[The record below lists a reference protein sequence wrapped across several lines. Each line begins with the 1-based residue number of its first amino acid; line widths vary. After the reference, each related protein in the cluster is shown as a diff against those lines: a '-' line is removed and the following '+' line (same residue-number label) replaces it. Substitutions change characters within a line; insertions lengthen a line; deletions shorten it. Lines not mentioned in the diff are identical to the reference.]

1 MFLSSLGK
9 FTEVK
14 LLGPMA
20 VSINFLRNRHTVFRS
35 GCTNLPSHQQCV
47 SFLFTAF
54 LQLLLFVAL
63 LLLAILTG
71 VRWHLI
77 VILICVSLIIS
88 DAENF
93 FMCLLAICISSLE
106 KCLFSSSA
114 HFKIR
119 FFVFLMLS
127 YMNYLWMLYIN
138 PLLIVSLENIFFSH
152 SLGCLF
158 ILLRFP
164 LLCRSL

>member
-1 MFLSSLGK
+1 M
-9 FTEVK
+9 K

-106 KCLFSSSA
+106 KCLFSSA
-114 HFKIR
+114 HF
-119 FFVFLMLS
+119 
-127 YMNYLWMLYIN
+127 
-138 PLLIVSLENIFFSH
+138 
-152 SLGCLF
+152 
-158 ILLRFP
+158 
-164 LLCRSL
+164 